1 MALPCGGKEFLCDM
15 KREILY
21 LQVAMCFYV
30 CLNTYEKPAMCGNN
44 DISQHVNN
52 YLTSDFLA

>member
-30 CLNTYEKPAMCGNN
+30 CLNTYMYEKPAMCGNN
-44 DISQHVNN
+44 DISHM
-52 YLTSDFLA
+52 